1 MKTGIAGLITDF
13 ASSTIRTRQPII
25 LMTMA

>member
-25 LMTMA
+25 LITMA